1 VGLALSD
8 RNVEVKVE
16 GREQDLKLAVDLKLQ
31 LVNGNLIGDE
41 PGRF

>member
-16 GREQDLKLAVDLKLQ
+16 GREQDLKPAVDLKFQ

-41 PGRF
+41 PGRP